1 MKPHFLLA
9 AGLVA
14 LATPAMAEIR
24 SFTCQMTQAC
34 RQMGTNC
41 SAIDRTHVY
50 NLDAET
56 GIGEMVQEGQPFD
69 GEVMTSGTAMHFVF
83 VNDAGIEMAS
93 IANGSVVFLGNM
105 IIGDDLSH
113 YRLTGTCTEA
123 SASPGAGAGD
133 AAPTGSK

>member
-1 MKPHFLLA
+1 MKSHFLVA

-14 LATPAMAEIR
+14 LASPAVAEIR

-41 SAIDRTHVY
+41 SAIERTHVY
-50 NLDAET
+50 NLDAEAGT
-56 GIGEMVQEGQPFD
+56 GEMVQEGQPFD
-69 GEVMTSGTAMHFVF
+69 GEVMTSGAATHFVF
-83 VNDAGIEMAS
+83 VNNAGIEMAT

-105 IIGDDLSH
+105 MIGDDLSH

-123 SASPGAGAGD
+123 DAGHGD
-133 AAPTGSK
+133 ATPTGTK